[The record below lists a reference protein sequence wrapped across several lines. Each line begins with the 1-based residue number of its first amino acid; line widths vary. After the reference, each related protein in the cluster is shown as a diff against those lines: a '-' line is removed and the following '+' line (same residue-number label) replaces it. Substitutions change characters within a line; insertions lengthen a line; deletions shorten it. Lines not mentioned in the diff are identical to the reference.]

1 MTIAGSKTPQSA
13 STNGH
18 DFSLP
23 PHGYLSQRSQ
33 SSQGNQ
39 TTQTKDWE
47 LLDKKSPGRP
57 GAFSFFHFLEK
68 INPSDLALSP
78 WETWADN
85 GRKVRVAKHHMPA
98 RHQWVPTPSRWVRRF
113 VALQKAIPATPG
125 SEW

>member
-18 DFSLP
+18 DYSLP

-57 GAFSFFHFLEK
+57 GAFSFVGEG
-68 INPSDLALSP
+68 IQD
-78 WETWADN
+78 
-85 GRKVRVAKHHMPA
+85 VRYEMWDV
-98 RHQWVPTPSRWVRRF
+98 RW
-113 VALQKAIPATPG
+113 
-125 SEW
+125 